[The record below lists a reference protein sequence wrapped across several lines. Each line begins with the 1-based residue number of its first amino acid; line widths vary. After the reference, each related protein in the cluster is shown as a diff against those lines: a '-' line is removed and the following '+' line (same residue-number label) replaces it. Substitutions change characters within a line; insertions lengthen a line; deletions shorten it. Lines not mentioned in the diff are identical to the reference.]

1 MSVSLSTP
9 PPVPAAPSVCLWYCQ
24 LCPESLPVSRSCHP
38 DLPVETVNTVIP
50 TVERCTVA
58 ILLCSIVQD
67 STLLVILFIFSRIC
81 FWRAEGLQMYGKV
94 HLQYE
99 SSARAH
105 AHAVYRAVFAGACVF
120 QVGAEI
126 RAFPIS
132 RKTRPRPILLPL

>member
-9 PPVPAAPSVCLWYCQ
+9 PPVPAAPSVCLLYCQ
-24 LCPESLPVSRSCHP
+24 LCPESPPVSRSCHP
-38 DLPVETVNTVIP
+38 DLPVETVNTVI
-50 TVERCTVA
+50 ERCTVA
-58 ILLCSIVQD
+58 IPLRSIVQD
-67 STLLVILFIFSRIC
+67 STLLVILFIFSR
-81 FWRAEGLQMYGKV
+81 FFLESRAEGLQMYGKV

-105 AHAVYRAVFAGACVF
+105 AHVVYHAVFAGACVF
-120 QVGAEI
+120 RLGAEI